1 MLARSW
7 VWWGGGGN
15 AEFTDSGSNAGR
27 ELGPGGVGWGGGGG
41 AELADSADDSV
52 LGWSLGK
59 LFVLGAGVQAV
70 QGNLFPSLTTS

>member
-7 VWWGGGGN
+7 AWWGRGGG

-27 ELGPGGVGWGGGGG
+27 ELGLVGWGGGGG
-41 AELADSADDSV
+41 TELADSADNPV